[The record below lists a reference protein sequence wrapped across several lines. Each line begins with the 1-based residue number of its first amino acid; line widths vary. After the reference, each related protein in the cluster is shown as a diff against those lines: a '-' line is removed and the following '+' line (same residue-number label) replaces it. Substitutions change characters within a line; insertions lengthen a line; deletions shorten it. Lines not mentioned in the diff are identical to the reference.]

1 MAVGAQSYRPDPSK
15 QEAAKARIAEHRE
28 IDLDE
33 LSRFI
38 DPDLITYIDD
48 YQVGVLDLRGCEL
61 PEDVDV
67 TIGNALRNNT
77 ATYDDE
83 AEDLLKTDGP
93 YGRLFK
99 QPDGEERSTAIRA
112 RRSVIILSL
121 LALKQS
127 IANHPS
133 GGSQVA

>member
-1 MAVGAQSYRPDPSK
+1 MAVGAQSYQPDPAR
-15 QEAAKARIAEHRE
+15 QEAARRIIAEHRDV
-28 IDLDE
+28 DLEE

-38 DPDLITYIDD
+38 DPELIAYIDD
-48 YQVGVLDLRGCEL
+48 YQTGVLDLRGCEL

-77 ATYDDE
+77 TLYDDE
-83 AEDLLKTDGP
+83 VEVLLDQDEA
-93 YGRLFK
+93 YGRLLDL
-99 QPDGEERSTAIRA
+99 PASEERSTAIRA